1 MHKSRFFAVHPI
13 RVGNAVIFVRCP
25 RQTSFLVS
33 FLGTRFSNGIQIY
46 LIYRP
51 EGVTSDWNR
60 LERRQALFKV
70 EVPKW
75 RLKSIASLECPWS
88 ITHTEVQSHSPTMN
102 YGTKARDLLLELKS
116 SDFLPTYNEDG
127 VRSALAEITHHTD
140 ELTDLVR
147 AANRNQASTA
157 DAQIPIESRPSMILH
172 DASIRR
178 NKRCLL
184 AYHAYR
190 MDKLRNLRWET
201 AGTLPTA
208 ITPLLSEAEIDFFR
222 QYDDLVTSTSLYG
235 LIDYNSDMNP
245 PTENFV
251 MVRVMESGLGK
262 IETES
267 CGVVELEVGTM
278 HYLPRGD
285 VEGLIRRGALV
296 QLTGEEC

>member
-1 MHKSRFFAVHPI
+1 MVH
-13 RVGNAVIFVRCP
+13 
-25 RQTSFLVS
+25 
-33 FLGTRFSNGIQIY
+33 
-46 LIYRP
+46 
-51 EGVTSDWNR
+51 
-60 LERRQALFKV
+60 
-70 EVPKW
+70 
-75 RLKSIASLECPWS
+75 
-88 ITHTEVQSHSPTMN
+88 THTQVRSHSPTMN
-102 YGTKARDLLLELKS
+102 YGTNARDLLLELKS

-208 ITPLLSEAEIDFFR
+208 LTTLLSEAEMDFFR

-251 MVRVMESGLGK
+251 MVRVRESGLGK

-296 QLTGEEC
+296 QLSGEEC

>member
-1 MHKSRFFAVHPI
+1 
-13 RVGNAVIFVRCP
+13 
-25 RQTSFLVS
+25 
-33 FLGTRFSNGIQIY
+33 
-46 LIYRP
+46 
-51 EGVTSDWNR
+51 
-60 LERRQALFKV
+60 
-70 EVPKW
+70 
-75 RLKSIASLECPWS
+75 
-88 ITHTEVQSHSPTMN
+88 MN

-116 SDFLPTYNEDG
+116 SDFLPTYNEEA
-127 VRSALAEITHHTD
+127 VRASLAEITHHTD

-147 AANRNQASTA
+147 AANRSMQGTEP
-157 DAQIPIESRPSMILH
+157 QIPIESRPSMILH
-172 DASIRR
+172 DACIRR

-190 MDKLRNLRWET
+190 IDKLRNLRWET
-201 AGTLPTA
+201 SGMLPSDT
-208 ITPLLSEAEIDFFR
+208 TPLLSEAEIDFFR
-222 QYDDLVTSTSLYG
+222 AYDSLVTSTSLYG

-251 MVRVMESGLGK
+251 MVRVVEGGLGK

-296 QLTGEEC
+296 QLSGEEC